1 MGAGCLLQS
10 RCGDGAPRITAV
22 NITGT
27 VASPQMQT
35 LSFTYDEER
44 AAEVHWLTEQS
55 VPRYL
60 YEPNAAIIKACA
72 FRSVS
77 ARFGLDKLAPNTHL
91 YASDRLLSDFPGR
104 AWEVVRTL
112 SGKELKHLA
121 ETVAEAT
128 GEDTGC
134 AILTRNYPMTAE
146 QLRKKLRLRDGD
158 TWYIIGARAAD
169 KPTLY
174 LAKRVQ

>member
-1 MGAGCLLQS
+1 M
-10 RCGDGAPRITAV
+10 
-22 NITGT
+22 
-27 VASPQMQT
+27 
-35 LSFTYDEER
+35 
-44 AAEVHWLTEQS
+44 
-55 VPRYL
+55 
-60 YEPNAAIIKACA
+60 
-72 FRSVS
+72 S

-104 AWEVVRTL
+104 AWEVVRIL

-128 GEDTGC
+128 GEETGC

-174 LAKRVQ
+174 LAKRVK